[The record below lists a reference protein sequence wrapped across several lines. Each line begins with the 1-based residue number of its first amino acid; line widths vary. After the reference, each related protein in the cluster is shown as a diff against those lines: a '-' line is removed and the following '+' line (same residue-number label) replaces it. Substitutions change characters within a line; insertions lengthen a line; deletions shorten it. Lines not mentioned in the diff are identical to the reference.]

1 MPHRTALIVDPDPDI
16 IDSVRELLPWREV
29 RVESTADPHAAIE
42 CLEKGSY
49 SGLILDLGLAAG
61 DSLDV
66 LRHMSDRRMDI
77 PIVVVASQFPDEIR
91 ELPIA
96 PAIKLVVARPV
107 EPELLAAIILGL
119 CGM

>member
-1 MPHRTALIVDPDPDI
+1 MPHRTALVVDPDPNT

-29 RVESTADPHAAIE
+29 RVESTADPQAAIE

-49 SGLILDLGLAAG
+49 CGLILDLGLASG

-66 LRHMSDRRMDI
+66 LRHMSDRHMDI
-77 PIVVVASQFPDEIR
+77 PIVVVASQFPDSIR

-96 PAIKLVVARPV
+96 PAIKLVVARPIDPPV
-107 EPELLAAIILGL
+107 LASIILGL